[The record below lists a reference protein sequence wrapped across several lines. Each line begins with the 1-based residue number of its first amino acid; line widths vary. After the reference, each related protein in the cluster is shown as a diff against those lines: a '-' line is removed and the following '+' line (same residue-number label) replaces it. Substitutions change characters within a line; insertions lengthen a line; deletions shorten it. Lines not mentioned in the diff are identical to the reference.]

1 VPVLGYPI
9 RTSRLLVRPWRAEEI
24 DAYHALLG
32 DLEVT
37 RYLYRGPLSREQARV
52 ALAGVRTEIDGEGL
66 WMNLAVELAA
76 DAIIVGEVGMRWV
89 SEEHRQAEIG
99 YMLLPAYRG
108 VGYATE
114 AARAM
119 VDVAFDQL
127 GAHRV
132 CGCLDARNKASASVL
147 ERLGMRREAHLVEN
161 EFIKGE
167 WSDEVRY
174 AVLAREWRAATAGRS
189 SPRA

>member
-1 VPVLGYPI
+1 MPVLGYPI
-9 RTSRLLVRPWRAEEI
+9 RTSRLLIRPWRAEEI

-32 DLEVT
+32 DPEVT
-37 RYLYRGPLSREQARV
+37 RYLYRGPHSREQARV
-52 ALAGVRTEIDGEGL
+52 ALAGVRTEIEGEGL

-76 DAIIVGEVGMRWV
+76 DAIVAGEVGIRWV
-89 SEEHRQAEIG
+89 SEEHRQAEIS
-99 YMLLPAYRG
+99 YMLLPAHRG

-132 CGCLDARNKASASVL
+132 CGCLDARNTASASVL

-167 WSDEVRY
+167 WADEVIY
-174 AVLAREWRAATAGRS
+174 GVLAREWRAVRGSAVA
-189 SPRA
+189 

>member
-32 DLEVT
+32 DPEVT
-37 RYLYRGPLSREQARV
+37 RYLYRGPLTREQASV
-52 ALAGVRTEIDGEGL
+52 ALARVRTEIEGDGL

-76 DAIIVGEVGMRWV
+76 GAIIVGEVGMRWV
-89 SEEHRQAEIG
+89 SEEHRHAEIS
-99 YMLLPAYRG
+99 YMLLSAYRG

-119 VDVAFDQL
+119 VDVAFDRL
-127 GAHRV
+127 SAHRV
-132 CGCLDARNKASASVL
+132 CGCLDARNNASASVL

-167 WSDEVRY
+167 WCDEVRY
-174 AVLAREWRAATAGRS
+174 AVLAREWRDAGV
-189 SPRA
+189 